1 MPRSTARPR
10 GLAVAVAVVCLALA
24 VTACAPRNTDTTPST
39 TASQEAITDPAA
51 APESAYTGVVGAPPT
66 ESVPSD
72 VSGTAWIVSCG
83 ESVTSCSSPS
93 EGAREAAETVGW
105 TPTVCDGKV
114 NPDGWTSCIR
124 QGVAAAASVI
134 LTIGFDCASV
144 AGALTEAKAADVP
157 VIGVGGADCDA
168 AQNGPLFSAVTT
180 KLDGYKNSEWWTLLG
195 QLQAKWLVGKTDGQA
210 KVLSVDFKDQVWGP
224 DITAGVTS
232 VIDACEGCE
241 VLDSVQLSNADLAT
255 GALAQKFS
263 AALLKNPDVNAIAVP
278 IDGWF
283 LAGLGQAIAASGRSD
298 EIEVIGAFGSDA
310 NFELIRSGG
319 GEDATVAFSAAWDGW
334 AGVDAALRFL
344 AGQPVLASGVG
355 LQAVDATTNLPAAGE
370 QFAYTPE
377 IDFRSAYRTAWGK

>member
-1 MPRSTARPR
+1 MHRIPTRRR
-10 GLAVAVAVVCLALA
+10 GLAVAVAVLSLALV
-24 VTACAPRNTDTTPST
+24 VTACSPRNSNSEPES

-51 APESAYTGVVGAPPT
+51 ALETAYTGIVGTPPT

-105 TPTVCDGKV
+105 SPTVCDGKV
-114 NPDGWTSCIR
+114 NPDGWTACVR
-124 QGVAAAASVI
+124 QGVAARASVI

-144 AGALTEAKAADVP
+144 AGALTEAKAAGVP
-157 VIGVGGADCDA
+157 VVGVGATDCEA

-180 KLDGYKNSEWWTLLG
+180 KLDGYTNPEWWTLMG

-210 KVLSVDFKDQVWGP
+210 KVLSVDFKDQIWGP
-224 DITAGVTS
+224 DITAGVKS
-232 VIDACEGCE
+232 VIDACEGCK
-241 VLDSVQLSNADLAT
+241 VLDSIQLSNADLAT

-298 EIEVIGAFGSDA
+298 DIEVIGAFGSEA
-310 NFELIRSGG
+310 NFELIRSDG

-344 AGQPVLASGVG
+344 AEQTVLPSGVG
-355 LQAVDATTNLPAAGE
+355 LQAVDATTNIPAAGA
-370 QFAYTPE
+370 QFAYNPE
-377 IDFRSAYRTAWGK
+377 IDFRAAYRTAWGK